1 MRQILVYTL
10 LLAITACAGHRRPVP
25 VQEDLLYYSG
35 SVAEAQQA
43 QFLLNIV
50 KLRYNDPVG
59 FIDID
64 TLSIEDSEVLSGGL
78 ATALPLRGGLIDD
91 SLSGAANRE
100 SAYSPQI
107 VYGRLSGAAYANQLL
122 EPIPARSV
130 FMLSQSGWSVERLMM
145 CCIARFGRLE
155 NARAVAGPPP
165 GSIPDNRDFVD
176 LARGLRALQL
186 SGALRVQV
194 IGPGTDDAGR
204 PLSSRVVLILPDR
217 MDNRTAD
224 LIAASGV
231 RRADN
236 EITLPLRM
244 ASSGDLPIQGR
255 SLLGVMSALSLGVDV
270 PAAHAG
276 IVVDAG
282 AGQPGDTC
290 APPAGWVPVIGD
302 FFAVRSSPKRP
313 EDVSMAVRHRGHWFW
328 VDDRCADAKATL
340 SLLTHL
346 YALQSAFNE
355 GSGQGQRLLLID

>member
-1 MRQILVYTL
+1 
-10 LLAITACAGHRRPVP
+10 VP

-35 SVAEAQQA
+35 SVAEGQQA

-50 KLRYNDPVG
+50 KLRYNDPIG

-78 ATALPLRGGLIDD
+78 ATALPLRGGPINEV
-91 SLSGAANRE
+91 LSGSGARD
-100 SAYSPQI
+100 SAYTPQI
-107 VYGRLSGAAYANQLL
+107 VYGRLSDAAYANQLL

-145 CCIARFGRLE
+145 CCIARFGRIE

-165 GSIPDNRDFVD
+165 GTIPDNRAFAD

-186 SGALRVQV
+186 SGELRVQV

-204 PLSSRVVLILPDR
+204 ELSSRVVLILPDR
-217 MDNRTAD
+217 MDTRTAG

-231 RRADN
+231 HLVNN
-236 EITLPLRM
+236 EITLPLR
-244 ASSGDLPIQGR
+244 APTGGPLPIQGR

-270 PAAHAG
+270 PDAHAG
-276 IVVDAG
+276 IIIDAG

-290 APPAGWVPVIGD
+290 APPAGWVPVIGE
-302 FFAVRSSPKRP
+302 FFAVRSSLKRP
-313 EDVSMAVRHRGHWFW
+313 ENVSIAVRHRDHWFW
-328 VDDRCADAKATL
+328 VDDRCANAKATL
-340 SLLTHL
+340 NLLTHL